1 MKTASQSSGKWQS
14 NSQSGANNYVRGAQ
28 ETTKDQAALAIAAK
42 ANWKAG
48 LDAAV
53 AAGSF
58 EKGLQRSGKSGWI
71 AGVTEKGAANYGT
84 GVGAAASA
92 TKYATNSG
100 KYDSARGAAASVAR
114 GPKGSAGNLQRV
126 AAVMAAE
133 RAVKI
138 GK

>member
-1 MKTASQSSGKWQS
+1 MKTASSSASKWQA
-14 NSQSGANNYVRGAQ
+14 NSQNGAGNYVRGAQ

-42 ANWKAG
+42 GNWKAG

-58 EKGLQRSGKSGWI
+58 EKGLQASGKSGWL
-71 AGVTEKGAANYGT
+71 AGVAEKGAANYGT

-92 TKYATNSG
+92 SKYSTNSG
-100 KYDSARGAAASVAR
+100 KYDAARGAAASVAR

-126 AAVMAAE
+126 AAVMTAE
-133 RAVKI
+133 RAVKT

>member
-1 MKTASQSSGKWQS
+1 MKTASQSSTKWQQ
-14 NSQSGANNYVRGAQ
+14 NSQNGASNYVAGA
-28 ETTKDQAALAIAAK
+28 EGTTKDQSALAIAAK
-42 ANWKAG
+42 GNWKAG

-58 EKGLQRSGKSGWI
+58 EKGLQASGKAGWLN
-71 AGVTEKGAANYGT
+71 GVREKGSANYGT

-92 TKYATNSG
+92 SKYTANSG
-100 KYDSARGAAASVAR
+100 KYDSARSAAASVAR

-126 AAVMAAE
+126 AAVMTAE
-133 RAVKI
+133 RAVKS